1 MFWVVR
7 AAFIGLLVVR
17 AAFIHRGTIS
27 PPGLATCPALPL
39 SSQPRA
45 AGPRVPQGSP
55 NKGLLAP
62 RRPGTQREPPGARNR
77 AGSSAGGR
85 RHPPLLTPRLRPP
98 AACNRRPHFKSQ
110 RPRGRGGAP
119 GSSGGR
125 ERGLLRAGPSRRRR
139 PSTAGPASRRRAE
152 RRGTPGGER
161 AGRGQRARRLGKMA
175 GPRPAAGH
183 AGTCSSPARG
193 RAAGAAGGGTAFP
206 VAPRAAEGGARRRAG
221 CCCYIGNS

>member
-1 MFWVVR
+1 MSEPPLFTEGP
-7 AAFIGLLVVR
+7 F
-17 AAFIHRGTIS
+17 HR
-27 PPGLATCPALPL
+27 PD
-39 SSQPRA
+39 SQ
-45 AGPRVPQGSP
+45 
-55 NKGLLAP
+55 LAP
-62 RRPGTQREPPGARNR
+62 RCLCPRSPALRDHACRRAALTKASSLRAARAPNASLRGKRNR

-85 RHPPLLTPRLRPP
+85 RHPSLLTPRLRPP

-183 AGTCSSPARG
+183 AGTCSFPARP